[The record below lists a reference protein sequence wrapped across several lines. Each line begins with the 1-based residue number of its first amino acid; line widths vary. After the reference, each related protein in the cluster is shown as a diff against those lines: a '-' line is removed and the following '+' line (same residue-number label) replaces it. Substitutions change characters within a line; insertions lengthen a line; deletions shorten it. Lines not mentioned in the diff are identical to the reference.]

1 MSTNQSL
8 AYPTIIPM
16 YANPAYKGRTSRA
29 RDITFSVMFVYLHDL
44 ADGAI
49 LLRKLAIHASNA
61 ASLVVHSSLCFG
73 MFICKVLKRS
83 NDVKWKLSIADT
95 VQSSQSCTTDV
106 LHFSQPINRP
116 TWK

>member
-8 AYPTIIPM
+8 AYPTIIPIC
-16 YANPAYKGRTSRA
+16 ANPAYKERTSRA

-61 ASLVVHSSLCFG
+61 ASRFAQLPFFWYVYL
-73 MFICKVLKRS
+73 
-83 NDVKWKLSIADT
+83 
-95 VQSSQSCTTDV
+95 QSTEAIQ
-106 LHFSQPINRP
+106 
-116 TWK
+116 